1 MKLFHSIFG
10 GRETRGRYPETLLR
24 EAIERAVDGTDTRL
38 RLVPGYRRHLREP
51 VIHAIDHVVALV
63 DAIPSPLVAD
73 RRGYSAE
80 PRLAAMF
87 ASAAAMLDM
96 FGRDTALA
104 TFLATPDD
112 SGAERVTALLVAERM
127 ERHML
132 GMDLVGDEVR
142 RDVQQVTVSFAGHRL
157 LDPCESEQE
166 TRRQL
171 KRRAF
176 DHLLALALAQILATK
191 VKRDDLLRQ
200 RDLLRRKHTA
210 LEHGGWS
217 FDVPEGEPPDPAAL
231 EAELDEISAQLEA
244 LRTDTNV
251 LHTHMEVVA
260 RSLSEAE
267 SQLWAEDV
275 TLSLDQMNIQR
286 DEGDPSARR
295 VVLQELHNASGQRA
309 VMLPISLA
317 PRELPPR
324 EDFVTAAERYL

>member
-10 GRETRGRYPETLLR
+10 GGETRGRYPETLLR
-24 EAIERAVDGTDTRL
+24 EANERAVDGTDTRL

-80 PRLAAMF
+80 PRLAAVF

-104 TFLATPDD
+104 TFLATPD
-112 SGAERVTALLVAERM
+112 
-127 ERHML
+127 
-132 GMDLVGDEVR
+132 
-142 RDVQQVTVSFAGHRL
+142 
-157 LDPCESEQE
+157 
-166 TRRQL
+166 
-171 KRRAF
+171 
-176 DHLLALALAQILATK
+176 
-191 VKRDDLLRQ
+191 
-200 RDLLRRKHTA
+200 
-210 LEHGGWS
+210 
-217 FDVPEGEPPDPAAL
+217 
-231 EAELDEISAQLEA
+231 
-244 LRTDTNV
+244 
-251 LHTHMEVVA
+251 
-260 RSLSEAE
+260 
-267 SQLWAEDV
+267 
-275 TLSLDQMNIQR
+275 IQR